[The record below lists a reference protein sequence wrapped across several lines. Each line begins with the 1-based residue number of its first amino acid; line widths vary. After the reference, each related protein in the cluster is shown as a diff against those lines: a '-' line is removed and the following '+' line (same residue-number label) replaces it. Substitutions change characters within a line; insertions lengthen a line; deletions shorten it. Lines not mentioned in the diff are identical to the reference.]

1 MTVGLAVMVFTGLRV
16 GLAVMVF
23 TGLRGRRD
31 LIMADLTGLEAVLA
45 GCWGLGCCFELG
57 GLVGVMLDLTCCCCF
72 SWFGEA
78 EGFGM
83 EILGQEAWNTIW
95 TSSEAERQI
104 FGL

>member
-72 SWFGEA
+72 CWFG
-78 EGFGM
+78 GSRMLWDGDFGPRGM
-83 EILGQEAWNTIW
+83 EHHLDLI
-95 TSSEAERQI
+95 
-104 FGL
+104 